1 MANLLDNCETCYEA
15 KLNECVDLIVIA
27 GGFTV
32 GALYLIVITDK
43 FGNEYRLIYTTDYG
57 GNLAIDVTDL
67 PEGLF
72 TAHSGVFTVIIY
84 GDDGCTPVDITL
96 CDMVYTCIKMSFK
109 TVYDGNAE
117 AVITEV
123 VGCCED
129 SKHSILINK
138 ITQQCFIS
146 TPYLLFNIT
155 VVGITGTCEIQ
166 AFSDAL
172 VWTAIASGLN
182 ITEATTFLGP
192 YQGISG
198 NRPYRIVSGEVISN
212 EMNFTQTI
220 CP

>member
-57 GNLAIDVTDL
+57 GNLTIDTQDL

-96 CDMVYTCIKMSFK
+96 CEVFTCLKLTFKSVYNESSP
-109 TVYDGNAE
+109 E
-117 AVITEV
+117 VITETIE
-123 VGCCED
+123 CCEED
-129 SKHSILINK
+129 DKPVTEPIE
-138 ITQQCFIS
+138 TGG
-146 TPYLLFNIT
+146 TPQPKL
-155 VVGITGTCEIQ
+155 
-166 AFSDAL
+166 
-172 VWTAIASGLN
+172 
-182 ITEATTFLGP
+182 
-192 YQGISG
+192 
-198 NRPYRIVSGEVISN
+198 
-212 EMNFTQTI
+212 
-220 CP
+220 